1 MEGFGPLREGFWRLR
16 GPIFR
21 GFWLLCRALALA
33 LPGCSNPYKTL
44 AGVVRNALRSMLAIQ
59 RATRKTS
66 KNRARSFLN
75 KGFCQERMKIRSW
88 SAPGP
93 ILEGY
98 GRLPGV
104 SWAALGHSWG
114 TLGRCGAP
122 LGRIFGTLGRFL
134 AANCCPRWARAQFF
148 INFGLVHRIL
158 NVFFRIVAI
167 WARFGEALVDRTV
180 N

>member
-1 MEGFGPLREGFWRLR
+1 M
-16 GPIFR
+16 
-21 GFWLLCRALALA
+21 LLRALAPA
-33 LPGCSNPYKTL
+33 WRGWSQRYKTL

-66 KNRARSFLN
+66 KNQARSFLN

-122 LGRIFGTLGRFL
+122 LGRILGAFLVLWGASWPPTAAQDGLGLNFSSILVGFWLHLGIHFGVRGWFLGRTLTSSCRIYMVREFL
-134 AANCCPRWARAQFF
+134 QETH
-148 INFGLVHRIL
+148 IEIH
-158 NVFFRIVAI
+158 
-167 WARFGEALVDRTV
+167 
-180 N
+180 